1 MPKSFDSAPIEGTIG
16 AASAPVCESSGGI
29 HILLSKGGTDMAAP
43 KFSTTPPKGEAKP
56 KRRFTL
62 AEANRS
68 LPLVTRIVRDI
79 VNSHERATA
88 LQGRVEEAATS
99 RETLSLQQQL
109 DATLERLQDYVD
121 ELTTIGI
128 ELKDYETGLIDFP
141 GRHQGRD
148 VFLCWKLGEEK
159 VGHWHELHAGYAG
172 RQPATKLQ
180 EG

>member
-1 MPKSFDSAPIEGTIG
+1 VPALRNGHFSKPSANR
-16 AASAPVCESSGGI
+16 I
-29 HILLSKGGTDMAAP
+29 HTKKGGTDMAAP
-43 KFSTTPPKGEAKP
+43 KFSTSPSKSEEKQ

-68 LPLVTRIVRDI
+68 LPLVGRIVRDV
-79 VNSHERATA
+79 VNSHERATQIQSKIEESAQAKETLA
-88 LQGRVEEAATS
+88 LQA
-99 RETLSLQQQL
+99 QL
-109 DATLERLQDYVD
+109 DGTLERLQDYVD
-121 ELTTIGI
+121 ELTALNI

-159 VGHWHELHAGYAG
+159 VGHWHELHAGFSG
-172 RQPATKLQ
+172 RQPASKLQ